1 MYGWEQTVKE
11 ILQKRFGRGAGGGGG
26 LGAVACDGLAPHPG
40 LVAMFLVALCYGN

>member
-1 MYGWEQTVKE
+1 MVRSRLLKKFYKKDLAG
-11 ILQKRFGRGAGGGGG
+11 GPGGGGG